1 MGYILALKLYV
12 VDEAYIEYLWKF
24 EHKVMFNKNQ
34 KRPYVGVVY
43 TVNDLNY
50 FVPLTSPKQKH
61 ETMDKDIDFRKIAR
75 GKYGALNF
83 GNMIPVP
90 AECLQQID
98 FSKLHGTY
106 KDWILNQYRELKKE
120 RETLRETAEKLYAV
134 YMKPVDELTPHEQA
148 VKERCCDFVLLE
160 KLCKEYQAD

>member
-24 EHKVMFNKNQ
+24 EH
-34 KRPYVGVVY
+34 
-43 TVNDLNY
+43 
-50 FVPLTSPKQKH
+50 
-61 ETMDKDIDFRKIAR
+61 
-75 GKYGALNF
+75 
-83 GNMIPVP
+83 
-90 AECLQQID
+90 ID

-120 RETLRETAEKLYAV
+120 RATLRETAEKLYAV

-148 VKERCCDFVLLE
+148 VKEM
-160 KLCKEYQAD
+160 YGI